1 MLKGISFLKIQE
13 IVENQR
19 EEDAVFEQKN
29 LYGSSQIVEEV
40 LLPQPIDHFDALN
53 SVSLYNN

>member
-1 MLKGISFLKIQE
+1 MLTGNSFLKIRE
-13 IVENQR
+13 LVERQR
-19 EEDAVFEQKN
+19 EEDAVFEQQK

-53 SVSLYNN
+53 SVSL